1 MTIRF
6 ANLATPMRKEV
17 HSMRTK
23 RLSAIL
29 ENEMDDIERDPW
41 VTGIETDSR
50 KVSPGNLFICIRGY
64 TVDGHEFAEDA
75 VSKGAVAV
83 ISEYPLDLEV
93 PNLVVADTK
102 RTAGVVA
109 SAFYDHPSH
118 RMRIYGVTGTNGKT
132 TTATL
137 TYDLFRL
144 SGRPVGIV
152 STIGARYKDQT
163 LKTPNTTPEAV
174 VLHRILAE
182 MADAGVTDC
191 VVEVSSHAM
200 MEGRVEGVRFHA
212 AAFTNLTHDHLDY
225 HRSMDEYARAKAR
238 LFEQVETTD
247 GDAIILNAEDPAS
260 KTMAAFAPTRR
271 RIMYSTHADVPADI
285 QVIWHDQT
293 VVVKMNA
300 LTIEAPVRFMGAFNA
315 ANLAA
320 AIGLV
325 STSELMLRSII
336 ANVPGLTLP
345 KGRLERLDTED
356 GEIYIDYA
364 HTPDGLE
371 KCLSTL
377 QQGERE
383 LVVVLSAAGD
393 RDPTKRAEM
402 GRIASRY
409 SDDLIVTVHDVRT
422 EDPRH
427 IIDGLLEGVDSN
439 THYVTFEERRDA
451 LRHAA
456 QQALVGKRIVV
467 VGKGHDHVERVGQES
482 IPFNESDILLDELK
496 KLKGQEPA
504 V

>member
-1 MTIRF
+1 
-6 ANLATPMRKEV
+6 
-17 HSMRTK
+17 MRTK

-29 ENEMDDIERDPW
+29 GNEMDDIDCDPW

-75 VSKGAVAV
+75 VSNGASAV

-93 PNLVVADTK
+93 PNIVVDDTK
-102 RTAGVVA
+102 QTAGVVA
-109 SAFYDHPSH
+109 STYYDHPSH
-118 RMRIYGVTGTNGKT
+118 RMRIYGITGTNGKT

-152 STIGARYKDQT
+152 STIGARYKDKK
-163 LKTPNTTPEAV
+163 LETPNTTPEAV

-238 LFEQVETTD
+238 LFEQVETTG
-247 GDAIILNAEDPAS
+247 GDAIILNAEDPVS
-260 KTMAAFAPTRR
+260 DTMAAFAPTRR
-271 RIMYSTHADVPADI
+271 KVMYSMHTDVPADI
-285 QVIWHDQT
+285 QVIWLDDT
-293 VVVKMNA
+293 VRVKMNA
-300 LTIEAPVRFMGAFNA
+300 MTIEVPVHFMGSFNA

-356 GEIYIDYA
+356 AEIYIDYA

-377 QQGERE
+377 QKEERQ

-409 SDDLIVTVHDVRT
+409 SNDLIVTVHDVRT
-422 EDPRH
+422 ENPKQ
-427 IIDGLLEGVDSN
+427 IIDGLLAGVAAN
-439 THYVTFEERRDA
+439 TNYVTFETRRDA
-451 LRHAA
+451 LHHAA
-456 QQALVGKRIVV
+456 LQALDGKRIVV
-467 VGKGHDHVERVGQES
+467 IGKGHDHVERIGGED
-482 IPFNESDILLDELK
+482 IPFNESDILLEELR

>member
-1 MTIRF
+1 
-6 ANLATPMRKEV
+6 
-17 HSMRTK
+17 MRTK

-29 ENEMDDIERDPW
+29 GNEMDDIGHDPW

-50 KVSPGNLFICIRGY
+50 KVNSGDLFFCIRGY

-75 VSKGAVAV
+75 VAKGASAV
-83 ISEYPLDLEV
+83 ISEYPLDLTV
-93 PNLVVADTK
+93 PNIVVPDTK
-102 RTAGVVA
+102 RTAGTVA

-118 RMRIYGVTGTNGKT
+118 RMRVYGVTGTNGKT

-137 TYDLFRL
+137 TYDLLRL
-144 SGRPVGIV
+144 SGRQVGIV
-152 STIGARYKDQT
+152 STIGARYNEKT
-163 LKTPNTTPEAV
+163 LKTANTTPEAI
-174 VLHRILAE
+174 VLHRILADMVDE
-182 MADAGVTDC
+182 GVTDC
-191 VVEVSSHAM
+191 VLEVSSHAM
-200 MEGRVEGVRFHA
+200 MEGRVEGIHFHA

-238 LFEQVETTD
+238 LFEQVELTD
-247 GDAIILNAEDPAS
+247 GDAIILNAQDDAS
-260 KTMAAFAPTRR
+260 RIMASFAPTRH
-271 RIMYSTHADVPADI
+271 RIMYSTTEEVPADI
-285 QVIWHDQT
+285 QVIWLEDT
-293 VVVKMNA
+293 VLVKMKEFK
-300 LTIEAPVRFMGAFNA
+300 IEVPIRFMGAFNA

-325 STSELMLRSII
+325 TTSDMALRTIVS
-336 ANVPGLTLP
+336 NVPALTLP

-356 GEIYIDYA
+356 VEIYIDYA

-377 QQGERE
+377 QGEDRS

-393 RDPTKRAEM
+393 RDPTKREEM
-402 GRIASRY
+402 GRIASFY
-409 SDDLIVTVHDVRT
+409 SNELIVTVHDVRT
-422 EDPRH
+422 EDPKK
-427 IIDGLLEGVDSN
+427 IISDLLKGIDSN
-439 THYVTFEERRDA
+439 TRYVTFEARADA

-456 QQALVGKRIVV
+456 LQALEGKRVVV
-467 VGKGHDHVERVGQES
+467 VGKGHDHVERVGRQA

>member
-1 MTIRF
+1 
-6 ANLATPMRKEV
+6 MRKEV

-29 ENEMDDIERDPW
+29 GNEMDDIECDPW

-75 VSKGAVAV
+75 VSKGASAI
-83 ISEYPLDLEV
+83 ISEYPLELDV
-93 PNLVVADTK
+93 PNIVVADTK
-102 RTAGVVA
+102 RTAGIVA

-144 SGRPVGIV
+144 SGRPIGIV

-163 LKTPNTTPEAV
+163 LETPNTTPEAV
-174 VLHRILAE
+174 VLHRLLAE

-200 MEGRVEGVRFHA
+200 MEGRVEGVHFHA

-238 LFEQVETTD
+238 LFEQVEQTN
-247 GDAIILNAEDPAS
+247 GDAIILNAEDEAS
-260 KTMAAFAPTRR
+260 AIMASFAPTRR
-271 RIMYSTHADVPADI
+271 RVMYSTHTNVPADI
-285 QVIWHDQT
+285 QVIWLDDT
-293 VVVKMNA
+293 VRVKVNA
-300 LTIEAPVRFMGAFNA
+300 MTIEVPVQFMGAFNA

-356 GEIYIDYA
+356 AEIYIDYA

-377 QQGERE
+377 QADDCE

-393 RDPTKRAEM
+393 RDSTKRAEM
-402 GRIASRY
+402 GRVASRY
-409 SDDLIVTVHDVRT
+409 ADRLIVTVHDVRSENPT
-422 EDPRH
+422 Q
-427 IIDGLLEGVDSN
+427 IIDGLLEGIDAD
-439 THYVTFEERRDA
+439 TPHVTFESRLDA
-451 LRHAA
+451 LKHAA
-456 QQALVGKRIVV
+456 LQGLDGKRVVV
-467 VGKGHDHVERVGQES
+467 VGKGHDHIERVGKQS

>member
-1 MTIRF
+1 
-6 ANLATPMRKEV
+6 
-17 HSMRTK
+17 MRTK

-29 ENEMDDIERDPW
+29 ETEMDDVKYDPW

-50 KVSPGNLFICIRGY
+50 KISPGNLFICIRGY
-64 TVDGHEFAEDA
+64 TVDGHKFAEDA
-75 VSKGAVAV
+75 VSKGASAV
-83 ISEYPLDLEV
+83 ISEYPLDLDV
-93 PNLVVADTK
+93 PTIVVPDTK
-102 RTAGVVA
+102 KTAGRVA
-109 SAFYDHPSH
+109 SKFYDHPSH

-152 STIGARYKDQT
+152 STIGALYKDKK
-163 LKTPNTTPEAV
+163 LMTPNTTPEAV
-174 VLHRILAE
+174 VLHRLLAE

-212 AAFTNLTHDHLDY
+212 AAFTNLSHDHLDY

-238 LFEQVETTD
+238 LFEQVEVTE
-247 GDAIILNAEDPAS
+247 GDAVILNAEDPAS
-260 KTMAAFAPTRR
+260 ETMAAYAPTRR
-271 RIMYSTHADVPADI
+271 KVTYSTQSEVHADI
-285 QVIWHDQT
+285 QVIWLDDT
-293 VVVKMNA
+293 VRVKMNA
-300 LTIEAPVRFMGAFNA
+300 MTIEVPIHFMGSFNA

-325 STSELMLRSII
+325 STSELMLRAII
-336 ANVPGLTLP
+336 AKVPGLTLP

-356 GEIYIDYA
+356 GDIYIDYA

-377 QQGERE
+377 QKGERS

-409 SDDLIVTVHDVRT
+409 ADELIVTVHDVRT
-422 EDPRH
+422 EDPKQ
-427 IIDGLLEGVDSN
+427 IIEGLIEGIHP
-439 THYVTFEERRDA
+439 TIRYVTFNERKDA

-456 QQALVGKRIVV
+456 LQALEGKRIVV
-467 VGKGHDHVERVGQES
+467 VGKGHDQIERVGQTS
-482 IPFNESDILLDELK
+482 IPFNESDILLDELR

-504 V
+504 I

>member
-1 MTIRF
+1 
-6 ANLATPMRKEV
+6 
-17 HSMRTK
+17 MRTK

-29 ENEMDDIERDPW
+29 EHEMDDIERDPW

-75 VSKGAVAV
+75 VSKGAAAV

-93 PNLVVADTK
+93 PNLVVTDTK
-102 RTAGVVA
+102 RVAGIVA
-109 SAFYDHPSH
+109 STFYDHPSQ

-144 SGRPVGIV
+144 SGRAVGIV

-200 MEGRVEGVRFHA
+200 MEGRVEGVRFYA

-238 LFEQVETTD
+238 LFEQVETTG

-260 KTMAAFAPTRR
+260 KTMAAYAPTRR
-271 RIMYSTHADVPADI
+271 RIMYSTQTDIPADI

-293 VVVKMNA
+293 VVVKVNA
-300 LTIEAPVRFMGAFNA
+300 LT
-315 ANLAA
+315 
-320 AIGLV
+320 
-325 STSELMLRSII
+325 
-336 ANVPGLTLP
+336 
-345 KGRLERLDTED
+345 
-356 GEIYIDYA
+356 
-364 HTPDGLE
+364 
-371 KCLSTL
+371 
-377 QQGERE
+377 
-383 LVVVLSAAGD
+383 
-393 RDPTKRAEM
+393 
-402 GRIASRY
+402 IASRY
-409 SDDLIVTVHDVRT
+409 SGDLIVTVHDVRT
-422 EDPRH
+422 EGPQQ
-427 IIDGLLEGVDSN
+427 IIDGLLAGVAED
-439 THYVTFEERRDA
+439 TKYITFEERRDA

-456 QQALVGKRIVV
+456 QQALVGKRIVI
-467 VGKGHDHVERVGQES
+467 VGKGHDHVERVGQEA
-482 IPFNESDILLDELK
+482 IPFNESDILLEELK

>member
-1 MTIRF
+1 
-6 ANLATPMRKEV
+6 
-17 HSMRTK
+17 
-23 RLSAIL
+23 
-29 ENEMDDIERDPW
+29 
-41 VTGIETDSR
+41 
-50 KVSPGNLFICIRGY
+50 
-64 TVDGHEFAEDA
+64 
-75 VSKGAVAV
+75 
-83 ISEYPLDLEV
+83 
-93 PNLVVADTK
+93 
-102 RTAGVVA
+102 
-109 SAFYDHPSH
+109 
-118 RMRIYGVTGTNGKT
+118 
-132 TTATL
+132 
-137 TYDLFRL
+137 
-144 SGRPVGIV
+144 
-152 STIGARYKDQT
+152 
-163 LKTPNTTPEAV
+163 
-174 VLHRILAE
+174 

-247 GDAIILNAEDPAS
+247 GDAIVLNAEDPAS

-293 VVVKMNA
+293 VVIKMNA

-345 KGRLERLDTED
+345 KGRLERLNTED
-356 GEIYIDYA
+356 AEIYLDYA

-409 SDDLIVTVHDVRT
+409 SNDLIVTVHDVRT
-422 EDPRH
+422 EDPKQ
-427 IIDGLLEGVDSN
+427 IIDGLLEGIDAD

-467 VGKGHDHVERVGQES
+467 VGKGHDHVERVGRES